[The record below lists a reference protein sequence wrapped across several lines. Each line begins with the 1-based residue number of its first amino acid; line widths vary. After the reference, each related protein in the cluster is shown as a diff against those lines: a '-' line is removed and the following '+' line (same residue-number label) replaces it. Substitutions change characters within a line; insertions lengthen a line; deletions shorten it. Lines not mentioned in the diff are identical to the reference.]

1 MPTAYPGPRRLKQTH
16 PGRRVT
22 RLAPLSSTKCPCPR
36 RLGRVNPICAQAV
49 NSLIDKGQPETA
61 VPCSKTAYAAGSCRP
76 GRCADRVAA
85 MLLHLGRPAEAKEL
99 WQRTAPPTRAQQLAR
114 IATAALAMFD
124 FETALELNRSALDI
138 DPNLTEAWFGVA
150 LLHTQRGD
158 ATAASA
164 AARTA

>member
-1 MPTAYPGPRRLKQTH
+1 MHLFEDSVRR
-16 PGRRVT
+16 G
-22 RLAPLSSTKCPCPR
+22 
-36 RLGRVNPICAQAV
+36 I
-49 NSLIDKGQPETA
+49 
-61 VPCSKTAYAAGSCRP
+61 VPSWPVC
-76 GRCADRVAA
+76 DRVAA
-85 MLLHLGRPAEAKEL
+85 TLLHLGRPAEAKEL
-99 WQRTAPPTRAQQLAR
+99 WERTAPPTRAQQLAG

-164 AARTA
+164 AARDGLKRSPTPAQKAFLTAIHDFAAPYADDQRPSAP